1 MSRESRRL
9 AVDYVYTRKVPEGWP
24 SAPKRLSAE
33 TLLANILPVHDSPDI
48 FICGQT
54 MFVETITEWLVQAG
68 YPAASIKTERFG
80 GTGGI
85 R

>member
-1 MSRESRRL
+1 L
-9 AVDYVYTRKVPEGWP
+9 A
-24 SAPKRLSAE
+24 S
-33 TLLANILPVHDSPDI
+33 ILPADMAPDI

-54 MFVETITEWLVQAG
+54 MFVETVTEWMVQAG

-80 GTGGI
+80 GTGGT

>member
-1 MSRESRRL
+1 M
-9 AVDYVYTRKVPEGWP
+9 GWP
-24 SAPKRLSAE
+24 TAPKRLTAE
-33 TLLANILPVHDSPDI
+33 TLLANILPAGVDPDT

-54 MFVETITEWLVQAG
+54 MFVETVTEWMVQAG

-80 GTGGI
+80 GTGGL